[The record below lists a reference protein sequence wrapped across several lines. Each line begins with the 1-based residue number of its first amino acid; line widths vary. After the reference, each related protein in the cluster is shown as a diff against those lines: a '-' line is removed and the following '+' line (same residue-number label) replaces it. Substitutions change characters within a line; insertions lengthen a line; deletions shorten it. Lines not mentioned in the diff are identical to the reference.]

1 MTMLREHEF
10 KRAYHKP
17 EDDIAESFYLPAM
30 RSAVR
35 YDRAVGYFSSTVFL
49 LAWPSLK
56 AFVQAGGRMRLICS
70 PVLSEGDHEALREG
84 YSERAE
90 AEAGRQIAES
100 FSELLESE
108 GFAKPARVLAS
119 LVGLGFIDCKVAWVG
134 TEAGGR
140 PKRLFHDKVGVLT
153 DLVKDQVVFKGSM
166 NETWPG
172 LARDGNLESVDVF
185 ASWRDDGERAR
196 IADEVDYF
204 ERLWDDEYP
213 GVVTRPLPEVARE
226 AIISASDAAKW
237 PDFVDEICEELEQA
251 ARWSADANRP
261 TGRIP
266 RPHQVAALE
275 AWNNLGRRGIFEHAT
290 GSGKTFTALCAL
302 QDSLR
307 RSETALVLV
316 PSDLLLQQWE
326 AELRSTFG
334 GTGLQILVCGGGND
348 GWRDAGRLRAWTRPG
363 DSKRPRAVLSTLQ
376 TAASDEFL
384 GLCIGGE
391 HLFMVADE
399 VHRLGATQARRIFEL
414 DTGPRLGLSATPQR
428 AGDPEGSQA
437 ILDYFEGVVPP
448 PFLLEDAIRSGALT
462 PYAYYPHAVKLT
474 PEEARKWAEVTE
486 TFRRLYARSQ
496 GTGDDGAEPLS
507 NRLKFLLIQR
517 ARIIK
522 GAQRKVGLAAEVL
535 ATYYKPGQRWIVYC
549 DDNGQ
554 LGEVKDTLRAVGV
567 PDVYEYHSAMP
578 GDRARTLRVFSE
590 RGGVIVSIR
599 CLDEG
604 VDIPAVSHALIL
616 ASSKNPREFIQRRG
630 RVLRRYPGKALAHVH
645 DVVVAP
651 EAQDVNELGGSILK
665 GELARAIEF
674 GTHAIN
680 PAAVTDLKRMAAQ
693 AGIDWSDLTN
703 GFETDADEASSPK
716 ELADA

>member
-1 MTMLREHEF
+1 MTLLQDHDF

-17 EDDIAESFYLPAM
+17 EDDIAEGFYLPAM
-30 RSAVR
+30 RSAVL

-49 LAWPSLK
+49 LAWPSLR

-70 PVLSEGDHEALREG
+70 PILSEVDHEALREG

-90 AEAGRQIAES
+90 LEAGRQIAES
-100 FSELLESE
+100 FTELLESE
-108 GFAKPARVLAS
+108 GFARPARVLAS
-119 LVGLGFIDCKVAWVG
+119 LVALGVINCKIAWVG

-140 PKRLFHDKVGVLT
+140 PKRLFHDKVGILT
-153 DLVKDQVVFKGSM
+153 DLATDQVVFKGSM

-185 ASWRDDGERAR
+185 TSWRDDGERAR

-204 ERLWDDEYP
+204 ERLWNDDYP
-213 GVVTRPLPEVARE
+213 GVVTRDLPDVARD
-226 AIISASDAAKW
+226 AIVSASVAAKW
-237 PDFVDEICEELEQA
+237 PDFVDEICQELEQA
-251 ARWSADANRP
+251 ARWSADASRP
-261 TGRIP
+261 TGRTP

-275 AWNNLGRRGIFEHAT
+275 AWNARGRRGIFEHAT

-307 RSETALVLV
+307 RGETALVLV

-326 AELRSTFG
+326 VELRSTFG
-334 GTGLQILVCGGGND
+334 ALGFQLLVCGGGNN
-348 GWRDAGRLRAWTRPG
+348 GWRDSGRLRAWTRPG
-363 DSKRPRAVLSTLQ
+363 EIGRPRMVLSTLQ
-376 TAASDEFL
+376 TAASDEFI
-384 GLCIGGE
+384 GLCVGGP

-399 VHRLGATQARRIFEL
+399 VHRLGALQARRVL
-414 DTGPRLGLSATPQR
+414 DLETGPRLGLSATPRR

-437 ILDYFEGVVPP
+437 ILDYFEDVVPP

-474 PEEARKWAEVTE
+474 PEEAQQWAEVTE

-496 GTGDDGAEPLS
+496 GAGGDGSEALS
-507 NRLKFLLIQR
+507 TRLKLLLIQR

-522 GAQRKVGLAAEVL
+522 GAQRKVALSAEVL
-535 ATYYKPGQRWIVYC
+535 TQHYKPGQRWIVYC
-549 DDNGQ
+549 DDSDQ
-554 LGEVKDTLRAVGV
+554 LGEVKEAIRAAGV
-567 PDVYEYHSAMP
+567 PDVYEYHSGMP
-578 GDRARTLRVFSE
+578 GDRTRTLQVFTE

-630 RVLRRYPGKALAHVH
+630 RVLRRFPGKALAHVH

-651 EAQDVNELGGSILK
+651 EDQDVDELGGSILK

-674 GTHAIN
+674 GSHAIN
-680 PAAVTDLKRMAAQ
+680 PAAVTDLKRLAAQ
-693 AGIDWSDLTN
+693 AGIEWSDMTN
-703 GFETDADEASSPK
+703 GFETDANEASSK